1 MSSSTPPKDFSF
13 TSSKKISTLIITA
26 QRYFNF
32 VSNNSRDF
40 NFFYIASKNISTLEA
55 PPRDFNFVINN
66 KKIEKLY

>member
-1 MSSSTPPKDFSF
+1 M
-13 TSSKKISTLIITA
+13 IITA